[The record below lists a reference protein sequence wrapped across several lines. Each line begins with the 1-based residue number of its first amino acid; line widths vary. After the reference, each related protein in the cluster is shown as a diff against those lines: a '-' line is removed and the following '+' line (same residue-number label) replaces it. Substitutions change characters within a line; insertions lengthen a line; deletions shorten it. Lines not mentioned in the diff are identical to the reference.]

1 MNAKPVY
8 HLIQLAQSGDNAA
21 KEQLIRENSNL
32 VYSIAKRFLASG
44 REFEDLLQVGY
55 IGLFKSIEKFDF
67 NYQVSFS
74 TYAVP
79 MIMGEIRRF
88 LRDDSPLKI
97 SRTLKERAL
106 LIQKKREQLLQKHG
120 QEPTLNQLADELS
133 LSIEAVIAATEATQ
147 APLSLN
153 QPVSEKNGDTFCLG
167 DVVVD
172 DIHSNE
178 KIINNIE
185 INNLLD
191 SLTPRLAELLR
202 MRYIEDKTQVE
213 VAKIMQLSQ
222 VQVSRLEKQ
231 ALLKLRESII

>member
-1 MNAKPVY
+1 MNTYPVY
-8 HLIQLAQSGDNAA
+8 RLIHLAQSGDDAA
-21 KEQLIRENSNL
+21 IEQLIRDNSNL
-32 VYSIAKRFLASG
+32 VYSIAKRFTASG

-55 IGLFKSIEKFDF
+55 IGLFKAIEKFDF
-67 NYQVSFS
+67 NYQVNFS

-106 LIQKKREQLLQKHG
+106 IIKRKREQFIQQNG
-120 QEPTLNQLADELS
+120 QEPTINQLAAELS
-133 LSIEAVIAATEATQ
+133 LSTELIIAATEAMQ
-147 APLSLN
+147 PPLSLN
-153 QPVSEKNGDTFCLG
+153 QPISEKNGDTLYLG

-172 DIHSNE
+172 DIHSSE
-178 KIINNIE
+178 RIINNIE
-185 INNLLD
+185 INSLLN
-191 SLTPRLAELLR
+191 SLPLRLADLLR

-213 VAKIMQLSQ
+213 VAKIMELSQ

-231 ALLKLRESII
+231 ALLKLKESII